1 MAPVIALAT
10 FVMLAAGISYYGLR
24 VYARPARMLE
34 QLREPPPEWKPGQPE
49 AEGERHG
56 LFLVRV
62 MRLAGEKIPIS
73 PQSAGMVR
81 RYLVAAGFRSESAI
95 RVLYGIKAVLAVLL
109 PLIALAV
116 MNAVPPRPG
125 LRLAILGAAACLG
138 WFGPGMALET
148 LVKRRQETIRLSLPD
163 ALDLLVV
170 CMEAGHG
177 LDQAFVRVTQELRFT
192 HKEICDEFRLVT
204 LEMRAGKRRMDAL
217 RNLAERTG
225 EPELRKLVAIM
236 VQADRFG
243 TSMGDSLRAHADF
256 MRIQRGQ
263 NAEERANKVGV
274 KLVFPIFFCILPSMF
289 VVTAGPGVLAIMNH
303 LLPALRQAGGN

>member
-1 MAPVIALAT
+1 
-10 FVMLAAGISYYGLR
+10 MLAAGISYYGVR

-34 QLREPPPEWKPGQPE
+34 QLRERAPVSKPRTGE
-49 AEGERHG
+49 SEGEQRGHA
-56 LFLVRV
+56 VTRV
-62 MRLAGEKIPIS
+62 MQLAGEKIPIS
-73 PQSAGMVR
+73 PQAASMAK
-81 RYLVAAGFRSESAI
+81 RYLVAAGFRSEDAI
-95 RVLYGIKAVLAVLL
+95 RVLYGIKAVLSVLL
-109 PLIALAV
+109 LLIALGLV
-116 MNAVPPRPG
+116 NAVTARPQ

-138 WFGPGMALET
+138 WFGPGMALEA
-148 LVKRRQETIRLSLPD
+148 LVKRRQEIIRLSLPD
-163 ALDLLVV
+163 ALDLTVV
-170 CMEAGHG
+170 CVEAGHG
-177 LDQAFVRVTQELRFT
+177 LDQAFVRVAQELRLT

-204 LEMRAGKRRMDAL
+204 LEMRAGKRRADAL

-243 TSMGDSLRAHADF
+243 TSVGDSLRAHADF